1 MKERKRIEEEDR
13 KKEEV
18 ARPTKPP
25 MRSTHNQQDIEMAD
39 LPPVIANIPQNTE
52 QMDLDKISN
61 GVHYCIVA
69 NDTDAIVPSRQRFG
83 LEESMKPVIMS
94 AQEWAADELRE
105 MRQEEAKA
113 DGEEVE
119 QKEHEEEEENEI
131 KRHKITTKAIQMTC
145 GHRECN
151 NIRLLDAND
160 DICAS
165 LKWNCTQHGAKIYW
179 ICKEQGCEDKSWTT
193 IRGYLNHIISKN
205 RQSGGTG
212 HIWYQNEL
220 SRYGI
225 TNCNECK
232 VLFRNKSTT
241 MALKGKYPLHVETK
255 KGNGPNMICKTCEY
269 AVRARDFN
277 MIDNIDDIIQ
287 EKATVPDTIPR
298 SIISEFTEVYGLLL
312 SRKNA
317 AFINRN
323 SAGLKLATNLIYLLP
338 KVVLQ
343 YSNGGRECD
352 TKKAK
357 YQRKLLKAFKTGDYN
372 QINAAA
378 TGGAD
383 LINNKY
389 IQQIFNQNDQQFK
402 EQYRR
407 YIERIINANLSKY
420 ERENI
425 SNARGVALDK
435 KGKDIR
441 PILMF
446 NGDLKIASVIGK
458 VIAHEPLVARTLESQ
473 YGLDKKFACNIILG
487 VCSVYEEYVQRM
499 NERMIANTQSDEKED
514 DQEDMQQRMQCEL
527 SIEELEQIFITNG
540 VPRQILNID
549 KLKKLQSH
557 LRLENKL
564 MRNLHCVTQS
574 DMFAKHQRSN

>member
-145 GHRECN
+145 EHRECN
-151 NIRLLDAND
+151 NIRLFDAND
-160 DICAS
+160 EICAS

-372 QINAAA
+372 QINAAILRNRDNMKKA
-378 TGGAD
+378 EKKRTKRVKEEGKMSTRELKEIQEERRIHRCKRYLKLGYYNKALRQLNEAKQID
-383 LINNKY
+383 LTDPIRWNQWKSKFPY
-389 IQQIFNQNDQQFK
+389 DEEMDHKSIPMIQGSYD
-402 EQYRR
+402 
-407 YIERIINANLSKY
+407 
-420 ERENI
+420 
-425 SNARGVALDK
+425 
-435 KGKDIR
+435 
-441 PILMF
+441 
-446 NGDLKIASVIGK
+446 
-458 VIAHEPLVARTLESQ
+458 
-473 YGLDKKFACNIILG
+473 
-487 VCSVYEEYVQRM
+487 
-499 NERMIANTQSDEKED
+499 
-514 DQEDMQQRMQCEL
+514 
-527 SIEELEQIFITNG
+527 SIEVKMDLLERT
-540 VPRQILNID
+540 VKR
-549 KLKKLQSH
+549 
-557 LRLENKL
+557 
-564 MRNLHCVTQS
+564 
-574 DMFAKHQRSN
+574 

>member
-1 MKERKRIEEEDR
+1 
-13 KKEEV
+13 
-18 ARPTKPP
+18 
-25 MRSTHNQQDIEMAD
+25 
-39 LPPVIANIPQNTE
+39 
-52 QMDLDKISN
+52 
-61 GVHYCIVA
+61 
-69 NDTDAIVPSRQRFG
+69 
-83 LEESMKPVIMS
+83 
-94 AQEWAADELRE
+94 
-105 MRQEEAKA
+105 
-113 DGEEVE
+113 
-119 QKEHEEEEENEI
+119 
-131 KRHKITTKAIQMTC
+131 
-145 GHRECN
+145 
-151 NIRLLDAND
+151 
-160 DICAS
+160 
-165 LKWNCTQHGAKIYW
+165 
-179 ICKEQGCEDKSWTT
+179 
-193 IRGYLNHIISKN
+193 
-205 RQSGGTG
+205 
-212 HIWYQNEL
+212 
-220 SRYGI
+220 
-225 TNCNECK
+225 
-232 VLFRNKSTT
+232 
-241 MALKGKYPLHVETK
+241 
-255 KGNGPNMICKTCEY
+255 
-269 AVRARDFN
+269 

-372 QINAAA
+372 QINAAILRNRDNMKKAEKKRTKRVKEEGKMSTRELKEIQEERRIHRCKRYLKLGYYNKALRQLNEAKQIDLTDPIRWNQWKSKFPYDEEMDHKSIPMIQGSYDSIEVKKDLLERTVKRINAAA

-446 NGDLKIASVIGK
+446 NGD
-458 VIAHEPLVARTLESQ
+458 
-473 YGLDKKFACNIILG
+473 
-487 VCSVYEEYVQRM
+487 
-499 NERMIANTQSDEKED
+499 
-514 DQEDMQQRMQCEL
+514 
-527 SIEELEQIFITNG
+527 
-540 VPRQILNID
+540 
-549 KLKKLQSH
+549 
-557 LRLENKL
+557 
-564 MRNLHCVTQS
+564 
-574 DMFAKHQRSN
+574 